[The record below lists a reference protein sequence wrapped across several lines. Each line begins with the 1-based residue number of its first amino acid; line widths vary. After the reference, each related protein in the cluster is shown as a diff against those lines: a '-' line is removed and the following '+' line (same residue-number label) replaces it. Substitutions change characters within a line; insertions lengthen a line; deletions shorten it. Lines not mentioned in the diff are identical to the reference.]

1 MMRFLN
7 ICVIVALVLA
17 AADVYNIKF
26 ESTRQAQRVAKLRQ
40 DIRREHDVIA
50 ALRAEWAKLDS
61 PARIQD
67 LARRHLALQPI
78 DARQF
83 DHFDHLP
90 ARPPELVPLNEPDP
104 IGAVIANPDLIDR
117 MPTAS
122 LPPAKGSH
130 VNANPPV
137 ARR

>member
-7 ICVIVALVLA
+7 ICVIAALVLA

-40 DIRREHDVIA
+40 EIRREHDVIA
-50 ALRAEWAKLDS
+50 ALRAEWARLDS
-61 PARIQD
+61 PARIQG

-83 DHFDHLP
+83 DRFDHLP
-90 ARPPELVPLNEPDP
+90 ERPPALVPPNEPDP
-104 IGAVIANPDLIDR
+104 IGAVIANPDLLDR

-122 LPPAKGSH
+122 LPPTRGPQA
-130 VNANPPV
+130 NANPPG
-137 ARR
+137 AR